1 MQLNTYLTFSG
12 NCKEA
17 FEFYAKVLGGK
28 IEAMFPHKGS
38 PMEAHTPPEWQ
49 DKIMHARLSV
59 GDQVLMGSDAP
70 PQYQTKPG
78 GFSVNIGV
86 KDPAEADRIFAALS
100 EGGQV
105 KMPIAQTFW
114 AKRFG
119 MFIDRYSIPWMVN
132 CE

>member
-17 FEFYAKVLGGK
+17 FEFYAKVLNGK
-28 IEAMFPHKGS
+28 IEALFPYRG
-38 PMEAHTPPEWQ
+38 TPAESQTPKEWL
-49 DKIMHARLSV
+49 DKIMHARLSI

-78 GFSVNIGV
+78 GFSVNISV
-86 KDPAEADRIFAALS
+86 KDPAEADRIYNALS
-100 EGGQV
+100 QGGQI
-105 KMPIAQTFW
+105 KMPIGPTFW
-114 AKRFG
+114 AKRFA
-119 MFIDRYSIPWMVN
+119 MFIDRFDIPWMIN